1 MSSVVLLRRLTAR
14 RIAGGADAS
23 SGPRHRAAWLL
34 LPAMVSASLAASLA
48 QTPPP
53 PAQDLIRRV
62 APVEPP
68 RLSAPITPPPI
79 EAVRGPGEG
88 QTVAVGPIAIS
99 GNTALPEATL
109 LPLVSG
115 LSGQTVTLAQIEQ
128 ARLALLSAY
137 RAAGFVFTAVAAG
150 LSPAPGGAALR
161 FVITEGYV
169 AEVRLEGDIGPA
181 ATQVL
186 RFLEPLR
193 AFRPLRASDLE
204 RALLL
209 VSDIPGVAVRGLLR
223 PLPGEAGALQLVAQL
238 SRNPVSGYIG
248 VDNRAY
254 ALTGP
259 WQVIGVAGWNAAT
272 EFGERTEIALYG
284 AEGERQLFGQVSA
297 EMFLGGSGLRL
308 RGFAGAGR
316 AQPGGTLAQIGY
328 TGETRT
334 AGLTLTYPVIRS
346 RPMNLNTALQF
357 DAFESLVFTGTGATQ
372 VRASRDVTQAIRL
385 SFDGSLL
392 DDWLGL
398 GLPATNI
405 ASVRFSQGLLG
416 LGASANDAED
426 VGRFGA
432 RFDFR
437 RIQGEIQRTQPLFS
451 PFADAVLGVQALLAG
466 QWSDRVLPSSEK
478 YFLGGNRLGRG
489 FYSGQVTGDNVVAAA
504 FELQLDLRGEV
515 SDPAFGLI
523 SAPTQLYAF
532 YDWGRS
538 FENNTD
544 PNRRLSSFGGGL
556 RMTINR
562 TVQLDVEAVRRIT
575 RRVDAGGPAADPL
588 RSMGYY
594 GRLLIRF

>member
-1 MSSVVLLRRLTAR
+1 L
-14 RIAGGADAS
+14 
-23 SGPRHRAAWLL
+23 
-34 LPAMVSASLAASLA
+34 
-48 QTPPP
+48 
-53 PAQDLIRRV
+53 
-62 APVEPP
+62 
-68 RLSAPITPPPI
+68 
-79 EAVRGPGEG
+79 RGPGEG
-88 QTVAVGPIAIS
+88 QAVAIGPIAIS

-150 LSPAPGGAALR
+150 LAPAPGGAALR

-238 SRNPVSGYIG
+238 SRNRLSGYIG

-284 AEGERQLFGQVSA
+284 AEGERQLFGQISA

-398 GLPATNI
+398 GLPATNV

-416 LGASANDAED
+416 FGASANDAED

-504 FELQLDLRGEV
+504 FELQLDLRGEL
-515 SDPAFGLI
+515 SDPTFGLI